1 MIFSSKNLNPPSL
14 AASLIRT
21 LALVI
26 ALVGIVQLRAQPLDT
41 LNARLEGLPIDSV
54 EEREREATDPRTK
67 FVTITRLTGEYLYR
81 GRLEDCMKAAI
92 RGLEV
97 AEPTGND
104 TLIGWAHFGI
114 GAAFTS
120 LSDVNGALKHFN
132 IAFERYRHIGDSLR
146 MGDVCKEIAIVYM
159 RVGDT
164 EGTLRYMR
172 KAQGYGLSEG
182 NYGRSMSILAKCH
195 LDRGDLDS
203 ALYYARKADVLKV
216 PGMDP
221 YGYAAFQHTLAAVHA
236 ARGENDLAEPYFKRA
251 LVVADSSGLPE
262 SLLNAAAGY
271 AKLLIGQGR
280 RAEALLWARKGY
292 EATEHT
298 RQPGFMV
305 KSTTALSDAFAA
317 NGMTDSA
324 LVYSKVA
331 HAWRDSLTSLQNKS
345 QLQNQLF
352 TQELKDRE
360 DAKLRAEEVAT
371 RSRNIQFGIIALIV
385 ITLGIFLLIFSRT
398 AVVGA
403 KAIKNLSLIALLL
416 FFEFINLLLHP
427 FLDRITN
434 HSPILMLLA
443 MAAIAGL
450 LIPLHHRMEKLITN
464 MLVSK
469 NNRVRLEAARKTIEE
484 LEGAG
489 KQPEQT

>member
-1 MIFSSKNLNPPSL
+1 MVFRL
-14 AASLIRT
+14 
-21 LALVI
+21 LALLI
-26 ALVGIVQLRAQPLDT
+26 GFGTFSQLRAQSLDT
-41 LNARLEGLPIDSV
+41 LNARLRGLPIDTL
-54 EEREREATDPRTK
+54 EERERKANDPRAK
-67 FVTITRLTGEYLYR
+67 FVVIAKLTSEYLYL
-81 GRLEDCMKAAI
+81 GRPEDCMKAAI

-104 TLIGWAHFGI
+104 TLIGRAHFGI
-114 GAAFTS
+114 GAAFTA

-132 IAFERYRHIGDSLR
+132 IAFEHFQQTGDSLR
-146 MGDVCKEIAIVYM
+146 MGGVCKEIAIVYM

-172 KAQGYGLSEG
+172 KAQAYGIGESI
-182 NYGRSMSILAKCH
+182 YGRSMSILARCH
-195 LDRGDLDS
+195 MERGDLDS

-216 PGMDP
+216 PGTDP
-221 YGYAAFQHTLAAVHA
+221 YGYANFQLTLANVHA
-236 ARGENDLAEPYFKRA
+236 ARVEKDLAEPYFKRA
-251 LVVADSSGLPE
+251 LAVADSFQLPDPLIGA
-262 SLLNAAAGY
+262 SAGY
-271 AKLLIGQGR
+271 TKLLIGQGR
-280 RAEALLWARKGY
+280 AAEALACARKGF
-292 EATEHT
+292 EATEDV
-298 RQPGFMV
+298 RQPMFMV
-305 KSTTALSDAFAA
+305 KSTTAMSDAFAA

-324 LVYSKVA
+324 LVYSKLA

-360 DAKLRAEEVAT
+360 DAKLREEEAAA

-398 AVVGA
+398 SVVGA

-434 HSPILMLLA
+434 HSPILMLLV

-450 LIPLHHRMEKLITN
+450 LIPLHHRMEKLVTN

-469 NNRVRLEAARKTIEE
+469 NNRVRLEAARRTIEE
-484 LEGAG
+484 LEGRPGEGSAS
-489 KQPEQT
+489 

>member
-1 MIFSSKNLNPPSL
+1 MAFIFRALV
-14 AASLIRT
+14 
-21 LALVI
+21 LVI
-26 ALVGIVQLRAQPLDT
+26 ALVGIGQLRAQPLDT
-41 LNARLEGLPIDSV
+41 LYARTRGLSV
-54 EEREREATDPRTK
+54 EALIEREREATDPRAR
-67 FVTITRLTGEYLYR
+67 VMVIARLTGQYLFL
-81 GRLEDCMKAAI
+81 GRPEDCMRSAMH
-92 RGLEV
+92 GLEV

-104 TLIGWAHFGI
+104 TLIGRAHFGI
-114 GAAFTS
+114 GAAFTQ

-132 IAFERYRHIGDSLR
+132 IALEHYQHTGDSLG
-146 MGDVCKEIAIVYM
+146 MGWVCKEIAVVYQ
-159 RVGDT
+159 RVGDI

-172 KAQGYGLSEG
+172 KAQSYGLSQG
-182 NYGRSMSILAKCH
+182 IYGRSMSMLAKCYME
-195 LDRGDLDS
+195 RGDLDS
-203 ALYYARKADVLKV
+203 ALYYARQADVMKV
-216 PGMDP
+216 PGTDP
-221 YGYAAFQHTLAAVHA
+221 YGYANFQLTLATVHA
-236 ARGENDLAEPYFKRA
+236 ARAEKDLAEPYFKRA
-251 LVVADSSGLPE
+251 LAVADSSGLPDPLT
-262 SLLNAAAGY
+262 SASAGY

-280 RAEALLWARKGY
+280 VAEALAWARKGY
-292 EATEHT
+292 QATDQT
-298 RQPGFMV
+298 RQPALMV

-324 LVYSKVA
+324 LVYSKLA
-331 HAWRDSLTSLQNKS
+331 HAYRDSLTSLQNRS

-352 TQELKDRE
+352 SQELKDRE
-360 DAKLRAEEVAT
+360 DAKLREEEVAA

-416 FFEFINLLLHP
+416 FFEFINLLVHP
-427 FLDRITN
+427 FLGEITH

-469 NNRVRLEAARKTIEE
+469 NNRVRLEAARRTIEE
-484 LEGAG
+484 LEAR
-489 KQPEQT
+489 PSDTNPS